1 MAWLTDAQKDKMYND
16 WLTGKYSLYQL
27 ANMYGVSQA
36 TVSNHIGKQLNK
48 KS

>member
-1 MAWLTDAQKDKMYND
+1 MAWLSDAQKDKIYKD

-36 TVSNHIGKQLNK
+36 TVSNIIGKKLTK
-48 KS
+48 K